1 MKRWSFKVKVGVY
14 AAWVTMTALLAGGV
28 VMMVTLYFHQSAGLN
43 EVLAEEAEELVWDLK
58 MFRDGPRDPGEA
70 LRDDMIPVP
79 LRERYLEVGTL
90 DGRLV
95 YRSPNLKGAS
105 LAAEPGRVVTRRI
118 FGEACR
124 VGAWREGPYVVRIG
138 ARLEVVDAFMKRVV
152 FGFATALP
160 AVGLVVFLGG
170 AWLARR
176 TVAPLAELSAAAERI
191 SAGNPRERLPVPP
204 ARDEIARLTEVLNRS
219 FDRLEASYQ
228 IAVRFSADASHQLKT
243 PVTILR
249 AGLDELQRS
258 PVDGGD
264 LHKRVAMLMQ
274 QTRRL
279 GSVIDDLLLLA
290 QADAGRVNPEKESVD
305 LRGLAEAAADDL
317 MVLVAEHGIRVDLC
331 PMPELRVQ
339 ADRRLVSMALQNL
352 VENAAKYTPPGG
364 SIRIDGEHAA
374 GMSVL
379 RISNTGPG
387 IPESERERIFDRFRR
402 VDETGR
408 KVGGHGLGLN
418 IAREL
423 IRAHGGEVR
432 LAGAPPGWTV
442 FELGLPGDAVEGA

>member
-1 MKRWSFKVKVGVY
+1 MRRWSFKVKVGVY
-14 AAWVTMTALLAGGV
+14 AALVTMTALVAGGV
-28 VMMVTLYFHQSAGLN
+28 VMMATLYFHQSAGLN

-58 MFRDGPRDPGEA
+58 MFRDAPRDPGEA

-79 LRERYLEVGTL
+79 LRERYLEVETL
-90 DGRLV
+90 DGKLV
-95 YRSPNLKGAS
+95 YRSPNLKGSA
-105 LAAEPGRVVTRRI
+105 LAVEPGRIVSRRM

-124 VGAWREGPYVVRIG
+124 VGAWREGPYLVRIG
-138 ARLEVVDAFMKRVV
+138 ARLQVINAFMKRLVL
-152 FGFATALP
+152 GFAAALP

-170 AWLARR
+170 VWLARR

-191 SAGNPRERLPVPP
+191 SAGTPRERLPAPP

-249 AGLDELQRS
+249 AGLDELMHMPES
-258 PVDGGD
+258 GGD
-264 LHKRVAMLMQ
+264 LHARVAMLLQ

-290 QADAGRVNPEKESVD
+290 QADAGRVNPESEPVD

-317 MVLVAEHGIRVDLC
+317 MVLVAERDIRVDLG
-331 PMPELRVQ
+331 PMPELRVL

-364 SIRIDGEHAA
+364 SIRIDGEYSSGTAL
-374 GMSVL
+374 L

-387 IPESERERIFDRFRR
+387 IPVAERERIFDRFRR
-402 VDETGR
+402 VDESGR
-408 KVGGHGLGLN
+408 KIGGHGLGLN

-432 LAGAPPGWTV
+432 LAEGAPGWTV
-442 FELGLPGDAVEGA
+442 FELVLPSGTAAV

>member
-1 MKRWSFKVKVGVY
+1 MRRWSFKVKVGVY
-14 AAWVTMTALLAGGV
+14 AALVTMTALLAGGV
-28 VMMVTLYFHQSAGLN
+28 VMMATLYFHQSAGLN

-58 MFRDGPRDPGEA
+58 MFRDAPSEPGEA

-79 LRERYLEVGTL
+79 LRERYLEVETL
-90 DGRLV
+90 EGKLV
-95 YRSPNLKGAS
+95 YRSPNLKGSA
-105 LAAEPGRVVTRRI
+105 LEVEPGRIVSRRM

-124 VGAWREGPYVVRIG
+124 VGAWREGPYLVRIG
-138 ARLEVVDAFMKRVV
+138 AKLEVIDAFMKRLV
-152 FGFATALP
+152 FGFAAALP

-170 AWLARR
+170 VWLARR

-191 SAGNPRERLPVPP
+191 SAGNPRERLPAPP

-249 AGLDELQRS
+249 AGLDELMRM
-258 PVDGGD
+258 PDTGGD
-264 LHKRVAMLMQ
+264 PHARVAMLLQ

-290 QADAGRVNPEKESVD
+290 QADAGRVNPEREPVD

-317 MVLVAEHGIRVDLC
+317 MVLVAERDIRVDLEV
-331 PMPELRVQ
+331 MPELRVL

-364 SIRIDGEHAA
+364 EIRIDGEHAA
-374 GMSVL
+374 GMAVL
-379 RISNTGPG
+379 RISNTGSG
-387 IPESERERIFDRFRR
+387 IPLPERERIFDRFRR

-408 KVGGHGLGLN
+408 KIGGHGLGLN

-432 LAGAPPGWTV
+432 LADGAPGWTV
-442 FELGLPGDAVEGA
+442 FELVLPCGAAPV

>member
-1 MKRWSFKVKVGVY
+1 MRRWSFKVKVGVY
-14 AAWVTMTALLAGGV
+14 AALVTMTALVAGGV
-28 VMMVTLYFHQSAGLN
+28 VMMATLYFHQSAGLN

-58 MFRDGPRDPGEA
+58 MFRDAPRDPGEA

-79 LRERYLEVGTL
+79 LRERYLEVETL
-90 DGRLV
+90 DGKLV
-95 YRSPNLKGAS
+95 YRSPNLKGSA
-105 LAAEPGRVVTRRI
+105 LAVEPGRIVSRRM

-124 VGAWREGPYVVRIG
+124 VGAWREGPYLVRIG
-138 ARLEVVDAFMKRVV
+138 ARLQVINAFMKRLVL
-152 FGFATALP
+152 GFAAALP

-170 AWLARR
+170 VWLARR

-191 SAGNPRERLPVPP
+191 SAGTPRERLPAPP

-249 AGLDELQRS
+249 AGLDELMHMPES
-258 PVDGGD
+258 GGD
-264 LHKRVAMLMQ
+264 LHARVAMLLQ

-290 QADAGRVNPEKESVD
+290 QADAGRVNPESEPVD

-317 MVLVAEHGIRVDLC
+317 MVLVAERDIRVDLG
-331 PMPELRVQ
+331 PMPELRVL

-364 SIRIDGEHAA
+364 AIRIDGEHSSGTAL
-374 GMSVL
+374 L

-387 IPESERERIFDRFRR
+387 IPVAERERIFDRFRR
-402 VDETGR
+402 VDERGR
-408 KVGGHGLGLN
+408 KIGGHGLGLN

-432 LAGAPPGWTV
+432 LAEGAPGWTV
-442 FELGLPGDAVEGA
+442 FELVLPSGTAAV